1 MKPIRSLFFSIL
13 AMNLIVYGQN
23 YYVDKNLNVD
33 KLSPTGEYRVKV
45 DIHVEEENDLAGH
58 FNERGKIQVF
68 KGKEVIYSNEW
79 KVRDNWESTFIDNN
93 PIIEWVG
100 DNALRMGRDRSKES
114 VSNQL
119 VISNNTDER
128 LKHMGVSCG
137 KSENFYIFS
146 LPPNSQLTLYPSPGL
161 NPDTSKNYLL
171 GYGGE
176 TQSGKK
182 FYGVLEKRKPP
193 AGKSV
198 RLEIS
203 VSTKDL
209 RSQG

>member
-13 AMNLIVYGQN
+13 ALNLMVYGRN
-23 YYVDKNLNVD
+23 FNVDQNLNVD

-45 DIHVEEENDLAGH
+45 DIHVKEENDPAGH
-58 FNERGKIQVF
+58 FNEWAKIQVF

-79 KVRDNWESTFIDNN
+79 KRRDNWESTFIDNH

-114 VSNQL
+114 LSNQL
-119 VISNNTDER
+119 VISNNTGEP
-128 LKHMGVSCG
+128 LKHIGVSYG
-137 KSENFYIFS
+137 NHENFHIFD
-146 LPPNSQLTLYPSPGL
+146 LPPNTQLTLLSSPGL
-161 NPDTSKNYLL
+161 NHDTSKNYSLA
-171 GYGGE
+171 YGGE

-182 FYGVLEKRKPP
+182 FGGVLEKRKPR
-193 AGKSV
+193 AGKSA

-203 VSTKDL
+203 VITQDL